1 MSVNDKQTNKNDAFA
16 VTRRGFVKGSA
27 ALGALATVTSG
38 LTLPFSKKALAIE
51 TPAKPDEKSYGQP
64 VP

>member
-1 MSVNDKQTNKNDAFA
+1 MSVNNKQTNNNDAFE

-38 LTLPFSKKALAIE
+38 LTLPFSKKRLLKKLQLKLTNE
-51 TPAKPDEKSYGQP
+51 SFGQR
-64 VP
+64 VR

>member
-1 MSVNDKQTNKNDAFA
+1 MSVNNKQTNKNDAFA

-38 LTLPFSKKALAIE
+38 LTLPFSKKRLRL
-51 TPAKPDEKSYGQP
+51 KLQRNQMKKSYGRH